1 MSYLKKLLVGEI
13 SFLKARQGGV
23 AILAAAAMFTIMI
36 GVSVAINVGAII
48 NTKTRL
54 QSIADAA
61 ALKAAKAANESLAS
75 GGSNAQSNAQTVAE
89 TVAQATVNANAAG
102 AGLSDIPTATV
113 TYSSNGGYSSAVTVG
128 LSSATKFVMAN
139 LLPTMSGVVSV
150 SSTASVT
157 AGQTYVQIVFLVDVS
172 NSMTVGGTQ
181 EVINALLNTPAHCA
195 FACHDTHGYYD
206 SIKSIKC
213 TTQTGSSQTLPA
225 CNMRAYAQTNG
236 LDLKIDYVQSALSD
250 LASQIS
256 DLSENASNHFLIS
269 MITFGTQIEQVL
281 APTSDQSEI
290 SSALSSVDAEDS
302 TPYINSHN
310 STATGMY
317 GTELDVYNGGYT
329 KTADALNYVVSH
341 LTNVG
346 DGSSADKMTTYVVFL
361 SDGTSD
367 TYVNNN
373 SLAYRNVTTDF
384 GSGCT
389 TLKNMNVK
397 IFSVWT
403 PYYIDESSSWFT
415 EYFGSMPDSGAGSM
429 QAAVQDCATSDDYYF
444 EASDGTEIKQA
455 FSSVFNK
462 IVTDTSLRLTK

>member
-1 MSYLKKLLVGEI
+1 MSYLKKFFVGEI
-13 SFLKARQGGV
+13 SFLKARQGSV
-23 AILAAAAMFTIMI
+23 AILAAAAMFTTMI
-36 GVSVAINVGAII
+36 GVSVAVNVGTII

-75 GGSNAQSNAQTVAE
+75 GGSNAASNAQAVAE

-102 AGLSDIPTATV
+102 AGLSDIPTAIV
-113 TYSSNGGYSSAVTVG
+113 AYSSNGYYSSTVTVG
-128 LSSATKFVMAN
+128 LSSEPKFILAN
-139 LLPTMSGVVSV
+139 LLPAMSGSVSV

-157 AGQTYVQIVFLVDVS
+157 AGQSYVQIIFLVDVS

-181 EVINALLNTPAHCA
+181 EVINTLLNTPAQCA

-206 SIKSIKC
+206 SIKSIRC
-213 TTQTGSSQTLPA
+213 TTQTGSSQSLPA
-225 CNMRAYAQTNG
+225 CNMRAYAQSNG
-236 LDLKIDYVQSALSD
+236 LDLKIDYVRSALAN

-269 MITFGTQIEQVL
+269 MITFGTQIQQTL
-281 APTSDQSEI
+281 APTSDQSSI
-290 SSALSSVDAEDS
+290 SSALSSVDAEDA

-310 STATGMY
+310 SMSGMY
-317 GTELDVYNGGYT
+317 GSQMDVYNGGYT
-329 KTADALNYVVSH
+329 KTADALNYVASH

-367 TYVNNN
+367 TYINNN
-373 SLAYRNVTTDF
+373 ALASRNVTTDF

-389 TLKNMNVK
+389 TLKSMNAKV
-397 IFSVWT
+397 FSIWT
-403 PYYIDESSSWFT
+403 PYYVDRSSAWFNQ
-415 EYFGSMPDSGAGSM
+415 YLGSFPDSGAGSM
-429 QAAVQDCATSDDYYF
+429 EAAVQDCATSDDYYF
-444 EASDGTEIKQA
+444 KASDGDEIKQA

>member
-1 MSYLKKLLVGEI
+1 VSYFKKFFVGQV
-13 SFLKARQGGV
+13 SFLRAREGSV
-23 AILAAAAMFTIMI
+23 AILVAAAMFTTMI
-36 GVSVAINVGAII
+36 GVSVAINVGTIV

-75 GGSNAQSNAQTVAE
+75 GGSDAKSNAQTVAT
-89 TVAQATVNANAAG
+89 TVAQATVSANAAG
-102 AGLSDIPTATV
+102 AGLSATPTATV
-113 TYSSNGGYSSAVTVG
+113 TYNSIGDYSSTVTVA
-128 LSSATKFVMAN
+128 LSSTPKFVLAN
-139 LLPTMSGVVSV
+139 LIPSMSGAVSV

-157 AGQTYVQIVFLVDVS
+157 AGQSYLQIIFLVDVS
-172 NSMTVGGTQ
+172 NSMAIGGTQ
-181 EVINALLNTPAHCA
+181 AVINTLLNTPAQCA

-213 TTQTGSSQTLPA
+213 TTQTSSYQSLPA
-225 CNMRAYAQTNG
+225 CNMRAYAQNNG
-236 LDLKIDYVQSALSD
+236 LDLKIDYVRSALSN

-256 DLSENASNHFLIS
+256 DVSANAANHFSIS
-269 MITFGTQIEQVL
+269 MVTFGTQITQVL
-281 APTSDQSEI
+281 APTSDQSQI
-290 SSALSSVDAEDS
+290 SSALSSVDVEDA
-302 TPYINSHN
+302 TPYINSYN
-310 STATGMY
+310 SQNTSRYGMQI
-317 GTELDVYNGGYT
+317 DVYNGGYT
-329 KTADALNYVVSH
+329 KTADALNYVASH

-346 DGSSADKMTTYVVFL
+346 DGSAANKMTTYVVFL

-373 SLAYRNVTTDF
+373 SLANRNVTTYF

-403 PYYIDESSSWFT
+403 PYYVDRSSSWFNQ
-415 EYFGSMPDSGAGSM
+415 YFGSVPDSGAGSM
-429 QAAVQDCATSDDYYF
+429 QDAVQDCATSDDYYF
-444 EASDGTEIKQA
+444 EATDGPEIKQA

-462 IVTDTSLRLTK
+462 IITDTSLRLTK